1 MILSR
6 RTGRMK
12 MKWKTKKTWKRTM
25 RSKEED
31 EDDYESEEPGVVKEV
46 VLAQEFDVKLER
58 EVSRRTYSLPS

>member
-1 MILSR
+1 
-6 RTGRMK
+6 
-12 MKWKTKKTWKRTM
+12 M